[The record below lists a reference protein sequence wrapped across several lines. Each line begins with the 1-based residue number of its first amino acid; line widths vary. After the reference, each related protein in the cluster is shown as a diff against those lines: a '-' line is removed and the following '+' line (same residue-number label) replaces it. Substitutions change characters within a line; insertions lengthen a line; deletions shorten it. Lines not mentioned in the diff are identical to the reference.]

1 MAEQNPTAALI
12 PDLVS
17 KAAALRIES
26 VPEDVR
32 LHAVRTVA
40 DTIGVILGGGKR
52 SEVRKFMRGDEK
64 LFPPLRGGSSRFLTA
79 GFPSA
84 DPETAAFVN
93 ATAGTFLE
101 LDEGCRPTGHPAM
114 HVVPAA
120 LAAAQAL
127 RASGGEFLAAVL
139 GGYEAT
145 ARLFETFR
153 LRYPLHPHGHFG
165 AVGAAVAVAR
175 LRGEDPRGPA
185 AVAAT
190 LPLLPVWQACFDGA
204 TARQAYT
211 GTASAL
217 GIKANRLSS
226 AGFTGSWNSFAVA
239 FGELVGEVLDP
250 APLER
255 EIDSKTLAITRNYL
269 KLHSACAL
277 SHSALDAVFA
287 LNPPP
292 AEKVV
297 AVEVETISNNMKIAR
312 QAGPNDLSTRFSLP
326 YAVAAAL
333 VHGHTGPAAFVPD
346 ERVTRLARR
355 VEVRTA
361 RDLEDEWPLASPAR
375 VTIRLVDEEK
385 SSRVDNPRGHYSHPA
400 LPKELAAKFCSLAE
414 VEDPAGLYERLLS
427 IEGLDDMSL
436 LFEGWD

>member
-1 MAEQNPTAALI
+1 MI
-12 PDLVS
+12 PNLVS
-17 KAAALRIES
+17 GAATLRIES
-26 VPEDVR
+26 VPDYVKA
-32 LHAVRTVA
+32 HAARTVA
-40 DTIGVILGGGKR
+40 DTIGVMLGGGKR
-52 SEVRKFMRGDEK
+52 PEVKEFIRGDGK
-64 LFPPLRGGSSRFLTA
+64 LFPPLPGGSSRLLTA
-79 GFPSA
+79 GFPGA

-139 GGYEAT
+139 GGYEVT

-226 AGFTGSWNSFAVA
+226 AGFTGSWNSLAVA
-239 FGELVGEVLDP
+239 FGELVGEILDQT
-250 APLER
+250 PLER
-255 EIDSKTLAITRNYL
+255 EIDPKTLAITRNYL

-287 LNPPP
+287 LGPPP
-292 AEKVV
+292 AEKVE
-297 AVEVETISNNMKIAR
+297 AVEIETISNNMKIAR
-312 QAGPNDLSTRFSLP
+312 HAEPNDLSTRFSLP

-346 ERVTRLARR
+346 ERVARLARR

-361 RDLEDEWPLASPAR
+361 PDLEDEWPLAAPAR
-375 VTIRLVDEEK
+375 VTISLSGEEK
-385 SSRVDNPRGHYSHPA
+385 SFRVDNPRGHHAYPA
-400 LPKELAAKFCSLAE
+400 SPGELAAKFRSLAG
-414 VEDPAGLYERLLS
+414 VEDPGRLYERLLS
-427 IEGLDDMSL
+427 IESLDDMSL